1 MQHVDEGRLHAWLD
15 GELPDTGA
23 EGARSLE
30 RHLEGCAACRDRV
43 DEARRMIG
51 EASAIL
57 GGADPGEIA
66 TPRAVPLA
74 PAPLPRPIHRRPWVV
89 VGWAASILVAL
100 GIGWMARPAPP
111 ERVATLPTERA
122 ARVGDAAPLAVE
134 PTPAAAPAPA
144 AELASRAQ
152 GRKVTSAPQRPT
164 APSAARE
171 KMAIPP
177 PPPPPPA
184 LLEPAASLA
193 MEPAPSPP
201 PPAEMPPPPSPAAV
215 EDFRSRG
222 TAAATRVADGRVT
235 VRGQVTDEEGRAVP
249 GAIVRVPA
257 LAMTATT
264 GADGSYALSLPAER
278 VVPNESVAVTVT
290 RIGMGAQ
297 TRTVSPV
304 SASAP
309 LDFEL
314 RAQALGLD
322 ALVATGEATSARRA
336 SSVDDV
342 VWRGVPR
349 EEAERRLGSR
359 LVTVPRLPLLG
370 IDIRQT
376 GGRPSVRVR
385 QRLENG
391 DVLSMIQQR
400 APRSRSA
407 ARNPIA
413 RDETVGGARIRL
425 RRNGLVVDASAPI
438 SSDSLNVL
446 LEPLF

>member
-1 MQHVDEGRLHAWLD
+1 
-15 GELPDTGA
+15 
-23 EGARSLE
+23 
-30 RHLEGCAACRDRV
+30 
-43 DEARRMIG
+43 
-51 EASAIL
+51 
-57 GGADPGEIA
+57 
-66 TPRAVPLA
+66 
-74 PAPLPRPIHRRPWVV
+74 
-89 VGWAASILVAL
+89 
-100 GIGWMARPAPP
+100 
-111 ERVATLPTERA
+111 
-122 ARVGDAAPLAVE
+122 
-134 PTPAAAPAPA
+134 
-144 AELASRAQ
+144 
-152 GRKVTSAPQRPT
+152 
-164 APSAARE
+164 
-171 KMAIPP
+171 
-177 PPPPPPA
+177 
-184 LLEPAASLA
+184 
-193 MEPAPSPP
+193 
-201 PPAEMPPPPSPAAV
+201 V
-215 EDFRSRG
+215 EDFSGRG
-222 TAAATRVADGRVT
+222 TASARVAGRTVT
-235 VRGQVTDEEGRAVP
+235 VRGQVTDDDGRAVQ

-257 LAMTATT
+257 LAVTATT
-264 GADGSYALSLPAER
+264 GADGSYTLALPAESVEPR
-278 VVPNESVAVTVT
+278 GSVAVTVT
-290 RIGMGAQ
+290 RIGMATQ

-314 RAQALGLD
+314 RAEALSLD
-322 ALVATGEATSARRA
+322 AVVATGEATGARRA

-359 LVTVPRLPLLG
+359 LVIVPRLPLLG

-376 GGRPSVRVR
+376 DGSPSVRVR